1 MHFPAHP
8 VWFWL
13 ILGAPFL
20 VWLALWVAADNLKVS
35 LKPLT
40 PWLGAGYVLFGIP
53 YLFVLMGGH
62 KALRLAFGASF
73 WACWGMILWIRRRY
87 MFETLRAPKAKW
99 YFPWNSAEF
108 SIPAPSVRVL
118 VRDIDSV
125 SPWYIEKLGLRKLAE
140 SPWGESGV
148 ATFRFKEDGNSVV
161 LTTRAGLGTGKTP
174 MLFTKKIGRIRDVL
188 VARGVK
194 VGAIEQ
200 DRQGIHYFQIR
211 DPEGNLIEVI
221 EEP

>member
-1 MHFPAHP
+1 VHLPPHP

-53 YLFVLMGGH
+53 YLFVPMGGH

-125 SPWYIEKLGLRKLAE
+125 SRRYIETLGLRKLAE
-140 SPWGESGV
+140 NPSCKQPFDEYKVHESASLEKNGC
-148 ATFRFKEDGNSVV
+148 TWR
-161 LTTRAGLGTGKTP
+161 
-174 MLFTKKIGRIRDVL
+174 
-188 VARGVK
+188 RG
-194 VGAIEQ
+194 GAIAQ